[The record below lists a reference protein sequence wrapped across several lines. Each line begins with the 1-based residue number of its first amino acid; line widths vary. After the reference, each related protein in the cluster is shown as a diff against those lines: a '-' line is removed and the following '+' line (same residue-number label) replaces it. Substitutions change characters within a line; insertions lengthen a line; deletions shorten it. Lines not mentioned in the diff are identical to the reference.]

1 MENKSANTSKIMA
14 SIKNDSEDLLGL
26 IKCFEK
32 QIDDELKSNLS
43 NSSNLIK
50 LNKLLK
56 QINLSAQVMLD
67 INVNEKNSV
76 LRKKLISSI
85 SKNIY
90 ELHDLLIKDSQ
101 KSMLQAVEALIR
113 SENGLFLVNEVENLY
128 RIFHSMTGKVR

>member
-90 ELHDLLIKDSQ
+90 ELHDLLIKDIQ